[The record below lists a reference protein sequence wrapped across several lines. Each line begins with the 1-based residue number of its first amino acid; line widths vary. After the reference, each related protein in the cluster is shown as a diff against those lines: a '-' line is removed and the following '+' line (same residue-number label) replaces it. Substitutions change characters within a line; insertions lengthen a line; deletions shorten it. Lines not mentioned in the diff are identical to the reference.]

1 MRIAPPIIL
10 FIICMGMCMYDA
22 IHNNMFCVVWAVNA
36 LINHNSFTK
45 AMENE
50 NDN

>member
-1 MRIAPPIIL
+1 MRIAISVTL
-10 FIICMGMCMYDA
+10 FILCMGMCMYNA

-36 LINHNSFTK
+36 LIHYSNYAK
-45 AMENE
+45 AVENE